1 MIETRPQKSRERALL
16 IGLEKQG
23 VSKWDLHDSL
33 DELRELAN
41 SAGAEVVDTVTQ
53 KLQKP
58 TAPYYIG
65 RGKAESIKESCQD
78 QQVTSVIFNDE
89 LSPAQGRNLENL
101 FARKVL
107 DRTQLILDIFAQ
119 RARSREGRLQI
130 ELAQLQYLLPRL
142 TRMWH
147 HLSRQTGGIGTRGPG
162 ETQLEVDRR
171 RVQERIARLERELES
186 VRKTRAIQR
195 QGRKRHQWPVA
206 AVVGYTNAGKSTL
219 LNLLTG
225 ADVVAEDKLFATL
238 DPTTRS
244 FVLPNKQ
251 RVLLTDTVGFLRKL
265 PHTLIESFKATL
277 EEVSEADLLIHI
289 ADLSHPRVDEQME
302 AVDRVIKELD
312 AYGKQTLIVFNKI
325 DNLANREVVDSY
337 LKRFPGSVAISAR
350 TGEGVNK
357 LVQALEG
364 ALSSWR
370 LRSRFRIPAN
380 ESALIAEIHRVGHV
394 LELRYE
400 GNDALIVAHVPPDLA
415 QKLERYAER
424 RAQAILAA
432 TILRAASLR
441 TLDSRLRAI
450 CDQPSRL
457 FGVAAK
463 FRGSPIINLI
473 LTGRGIFRF
482 GGRASKVPIRPQGTT
497 GTFVS
502 ATSIPSPCLKGIIE
516 PVRVRPPSG
525 KMMKIAFSSCNLR
538 RNSARACG
546 PQFFRHIGKALSMIA
561 ENTLTA
567 VV

>member
-1 MIETRPQKSRERALL
+1 MIETRPMRTQERALL

-23 VSKWDLHDSL
+23 VSKWDLQDSL
-33 DELRELAN
+33 EELRELAN
-41 SAGAEVVDTVTQ
+41 SAGAKVVDTVTQ
-53 KLQKP
+53 KLPKP

-65 RGKAESIKESCQD
+65 RGKAESIKDSCQN

-101 FARKVL
+101 FARKVI

-171 RVQERIARLERELES
+171 RVQERIARLERELEA

-195 QGRKRHQWPVA
+195 EGRKRHQWPVA

-225 ADVVAEDKLFATL
+225 ADVVAENKLFATL

-302 AVDRVIKELD
+302 AVDGVIKELD

-325 DNLANREVVDSY
+325 DNLPSRELADSY
-337 LKRFPGSVAISAR
+337 LKRFPGNVAISAR

-357 LVQALEG
+357 LVKVLED

-400 GNDALIVAHVPPDLA
+400 GSDAMIVAHVPPQLE
-415 QKLERYAER
+415 QKLANYA
-424 RAQAILAA
+424 
-432 TILRAASLR
+432 
-441 TLDSRLRAI
+441 
-450 CDQPSRL
+450 
-457 FGVAAK
+457 
-463 FRGSPIINLI
+463 
-473 LTGRGIFRF
+473 
-482 GGRASKVPIRPQGTT
+482 
-497 GTFVS
+497 
-502 ATSIPSPCLKGIIE
+502 
-516 PVRVRPPSG
+516 
-525 KMMKIAFSSCNLR
+525 
-538 RNSARACG
+538 AR
-546 PQFFRHIGKALSMIA
+546 
-561 ENTLTA
+561 E
-567 VV
+567 

>member
-1 MIETRPQKSRERALL
+1 MDLTPNACRRLEQGMIETRPQKSRERALL
-16 IGLEKQG
+16 IGLEKEG

-65 RGKAESIKESCQD
+65 RGKAESIKESCHD
-78 QQVTSVIFNDE
+78 QQVTSVIFDDE
-89 LSPAQGRNLENL
+89 LSPAQGRILENL
-101 FARKVL
+101 IARKVL

-171 RVQERIARLERELES
+171 RVQERIARLERDLED
-186 VRKTRAIQR
+186 VRKHRAVQR

-225 ADVVAEDKLFATL
+225 ADVLAENKLFATL

-244 FVLPNKQ
+244 LTLPNKQ

-277 EEVSEADLLIHI
+277 EEVVEADLLIHV
-289 ADLSHPRVDEQME
+289 ADLSHPRVDEQMA
-302 AVDRVIKELD
+302 AVDSVIKQLD
-312 AYGKQTLIVFNKI
+312 AFGKQTLIVFNKI
-325 DNLANREVVDSY
+325 DLLENPSPGYGVAGNREVVDSY

-350 TGEGVNK
+350 TGEGVNN

-400 GNDALIVAHVPPDLA
+400 GNDALIVAHIPPDLA
-415 QKLERYAER
+415 QKLERY
-424 RAQAILAA
+424 
-432 TILRAASLR
+432 T
-441 TLDSRLRAI
+441 D
-450 CDQPSRL
+450 
-457 FGVAAK
+457 
-463 FRGSPIINLI
+463 GS
-473 LTGRGIFRF
+473 GR
-482 GGRASKVPIRPQGTT
+482 
-497 GTFVS
+497 
-502 ATSIPSPCLKGIIE
+502 
-516 PVRVRPPSG
+516 
-525 KMMKIAFSSCNLR
+525 
-538 RNSARACG
+538 
-546 PQFFRHIGKALSMIA
+546 
-561 ENTLTA
+561 
-567 VV
+567 

>member
-1 MIETRPQKSRERALL
+1 MIEVSPQKKQERALL
-16 IGLEKQG
+16 IGLEQEG
-23 VSKWDLHDSL
+23 VSKWDLRDSME
-33 DELRELAN
+33 ELAELAN

-65 RGKAESIKESCQD
+65 KGKAELIKESFKD
-78 QQVTSVIFNDE
+78 QHVTSVIFDDE

-101 FARKVL
+101 
-107 DRTQLILDIFAQ
+107 
-119 RARSREGRLQI
+119 
-130 ELAQLQYLLPRL
+130 LPRL
-142 TRMWH
+142 TRMWT

-171 RVQERIARLERELES
+171 RVQERIARLERDLEG
-186 VRKTRAIQR
+186 VRKVRSVQR

-206 AVVGYTNAGKSTL
+206 AVVGYTNAGKSSL

-312 AYGKQTLIVFNKI
+312 AFGKQTLIVFNKI
-325 DNLANREVVDSY
+325 DNLPNREVVDSY
-337 LKRFPGSVAISAR
+337 LKRLPGSVAISAR

-357 LVQALEG
+357 LVEALESS
-364 ALSSWR
+364 LSSWR

-394 LELRYE
+394 LELQYE
-400 GNDALIVAHVPPDLA
+400 GNDALVVAHVPPELA
-415 QKLERYAER
+415 QKLERYAE
-424 RAQAILAA
+424 
-432 TILRAASLR
+432 
-441 TLDSRLRAI
+441 
-450 CDQPSRL
+450 
-457 FGVAAK
+457 K
-463 FRGSPIINLI
+463 
-473 LTGRGIFRF
+473 
-482 GGRASKVPIRPQGTT
+482 
-497 GTFVS
+497 
-502 ATSIPSPCLKGIIE
+502 
-516 PVRVRPPSG
+516 
-525 KMMKIAFSSCNLR
+525 
-538 RNSARACG
+538 
-546 PQFFRHIGKALSMIA
+546 
-561 ENTLTA
+561 
-567 VV
+567 

>member
-1 MIETRPQKSRERALL
+1 MIETRPQKTHERAIL
-16 IGLEKQG
+16 IGLEQAG
-23 VSKWDLHDSL
+23 VSKWDLRDSME
-33 DELRELAN
+33 ELAELAN

-65 RGKAESIKESCQD
+65 KGKAESIKESIQD
-78 QQVTSVIFNDE
+78 RQVTSVIFDDE
-89 LSPAQGRNLENL
+89 LSPAQGRNLETL
-101 FARKVL
+101 LARKVL

-186 VRKTRAIQR
+186 VRKTRAVQR

-225 ADVVAEDKLFATL
+225 ADVVAADKLFATL

-244 FVLPNKQ
+244 FTLPNKQ

-277 EEVSEADLLIHI
+277 EEVSEADLLIHVV
-289 ADLSHPRVDEQME
+289 DLSHPRVDEQME
-302 AVDRVIKELD
+302 AVNKVTKELD
-312 AYGKQTLIVFNKI
+312 AFGKQTLIVFNKV
-325 DNLANREVVDSY
+325 DNLKNRDLAETYVS
-337 LKRFPGSVAISAR
+337 RFPGSVAISAR
-350 TGEGVNK
+350 TGEGVSK
-357 LVQALEG
+357 LVSALQE

-370 LRSRFRIPAN
+370 LRLQFRLPAK

-400 GNDALIVAHVPPDLA
+400 GENAVIVAHVPPLLEA
-415 QKLERYAER
+415 KLTPFSE
-424 RAQAILAA
+424 
-432 TILRAASLR
+432 
-441 TLDSRLRAI
+441 
-450 CDQPSRL
+450 
-457 FGVAAK
+457 
-463 FRGSPIINLI
+463 
-473 LTGRGIFRF
+473 
-482 GGRASKVPIRPQGTT
+482 PQ
-497 GTFVS
+497 
-502 ATSIPSPCLKGIIE
+502 L
-516 PVRVRPPSG
+516 
-525 KMMKIAFSSCNLR
+525 
-538 RNSARACG
+538 
-546 PQFFRHIGKALSMIA
+546 
-561 ENTLTA
+561 
-567 VV
+567 

>member
-1 MIETRPQKSRERALL
+1 MIETRPKKTHERALL

-23 VSKWDLHDSL
+23 VSKWDLQDSL
-33 DELRELAN
+33 EELAELAN

-65 RGKAESIKESCQD
+65 KGKAESLKPALHD
-78 QQVTSVIFNDE
+78 QQVTSVIFDDE
-89 LSPAQGRNLENL
+89 LSPAQGRNLETL
-101 FARKVL
+101 LSRKVL

-186 VRKTRAIQR
+186 VRKTRAVQR

-225 ADVVAEDKLFATL
+225 ADVVAENKLFATL

-277 EEVSEADLLIHI
+277 EEVSEADLLIHVV
-289 ADLSHPRVDEQME
+289 DLSHPRVDDQIV
-302 AVDRVIKELD
+302 AVENVIKELN
-312 AYGKQTLIVFNKI
+312 AFGKQTVIVFNKI
-325 DNLANREVVDSY
+325 DQLQNRELIDTY
-337 LKRFPGSVAISAR
+337 LRRFPGSVAISAR
-350 TGEGVNK
+350 TGENVNK
-357 LVQALEG
+357 LVQALQD
-364 ALSSWR
+364 ALSAWR
-370 LRSRFRIPAN
+370 LRSQFKIPASQ
-380 ESALIAEIHRVGHV
+380 SALIAEIHRVGHV
-394 LELRYE
+394 LELKYE
-400 GNDALIVAHVPPDLA
+400 GNDTIIVAHVPPELG
-415 QKLERYAER
+415 QKLANF
-424 RAQAILAA
+424 AA
-432 TILRAASLR
+432 
-441 TLDSRLRAI
+441 
-450 CDQPSRL
+450 
-457 FGVAAK
+457 
-463 FRGSPIINLI
+463 
-473 LTGRGIFRF
+473 
-482 GGRASKVPIRPQGTT
+482 
-497 GTFVS
+497 
-502 ATSIPSPCLKGIIE
+502 
-516 PVRVRPPSG
+516 
-525 KMMKIAFSSCNLR
+525 
-538 RNSARACG
+538 
-546 PQFFRHIGKALSMIA
+546 
-561 ENTLTA
+561 
-567 VV
+567 

>member
-1 MIETRPQKSRERALL
+1 MIETRPQKTQERALL

-23 VSKWDLHDSL
+23 VSKWELRDSL

-65 RGKAESIKESCQD
+65 RGKAESIKDSCQD
-78 QQVTSVIFNDE
+78 QQVTSVIFDDE

-171 RVQERIARLERELES
+171 RVQERIARLERELEA

-195 QGRKRHQWPVA
+195 EGRKRRQWPVA

-225 ADVVAEDKLFATL
+225 ADVVTEDKLFATL

-277 EEVSEADLLIHI
+277 EEVREADLLLHV
-289 ADLSHPRVDEQME
+289 ADLSHPRLDEQMA
-302 AVDRVIKELD
+302 AVDAVTKELD

-325 DNLANREVVDSY
+325 DNLPNRELAESY
-337 LKRFPGSVAISAR
+337 LKRFSGSVAISAR
-350 TGEGVNK
+350 TGEGVND
-357 LVQALEG
+357 LVQALEHT
-364 ALSSWR
+364 LSSWR
-370 LRSRFRIPAN
+370 LRSRFRISAN

-394 LELRYE
+394 LELRYDD
-400 GNDALIVAHVPPDLA
+400 NDAVILAHVPPDLA

-424 RAQAILAA
+424 
-432 TILRAASLR
+432 
-441 TLDSRLRAI
+441 
-450 CDQPSRL
+450 
-457 FGVAAK
+457 
-463 FRGSPIINLI
+463 
-473 LTGRGIFRF
+473 
-482 GGRASKVPIRPQGTT
+482 
-497 GTFVS
+497 
-502 ATSIPSPCLKGIIE
+502 
-516 PVRVRPPSG
+516 
-525 KMMKIAFSSCNLR
+525 
-538 RNSARACG
+538 
-546 PQFFRHIGKALSMIA
+546 
-561 ENTLTA
+561 
-567 VV
+567 

>member
-1 MIETRPQKSRERALL
+1 MIKTRPQKTQERALL
-16 IGLEKQG
+16 IGLEKEG
-23 VSKWDLHDSL
+23 VSKWDLQDSL

-41 SAGAEVVDTVTQ
+41 SAGAEVIDTVTQ

-65 RGKAESIKESCQD
+65 RGKAELIKDSCQD
-78 QQVTSVIFNDE
+78 RQVTSVIFDDE

-171 RVQERIARLERELES
+171 RVQERIARLERELEA
-186 VRKTRAIQR
+186 VRKTRAVQR

-225 ADVVAEDKLFATL
+225 ADLVAENKLFATL

-289 ADLSHPRVDEQME
+289 VDLSHPRVDEQME
-302 AVDRVIKELD
+302 AVDAVIKELD
-312 AYGKQTLIVFNKI
+312 AFGKQTLIVFNKI
-325 DNLANREVVDSY
+325 DNLENGAGGSRATSTGKPERVDELGSESINREVAETYV
-337 LKRFPGSVAISAR
+337 KRFPGSVAISAR
-350 TGEGVNK
+350 TGEGVNR
-357 LVQALEG
+357 LVGALEN

-370 LRSRFRIPAN
+370 LRSRFRIPSDQ
-380 ESALIAEIHRVGHV
+380 SALIAEIHRVGHV

-400 GNDALIVAHVPPDLA
+400 GDDALIVAHVPPELA
-415 QKLERYAER
+415 QKLARYGAE
-424 RAQAILAA
+424 
-432 TILRAASLR
+432 S
-441 TLDSRLRAI
+441 
-450 CDQPSRL
+450 
-457 FGVAAK
+457 
-463 FRGSPIINLI
+463 
-473 LTGRGIFRF
+473 
-482 GGRASKVPIRPQGTT
+482 
-497 GTFVS
+497 
-502 ATSIPSPCLKGIIE
+502 
-516 PVRVRPPSG
+516 
-525 KMMKIAFSSCNLR
+525 
-538 RNSARACG
+538 
-546 PQFFRHIGKALSMIA
+546 
-561 ENTLTA
+561 
-567 VV
+567 

>member
-16 IGLEKQG
+16 IGLEKEG

-65 RGKAESIKESCQD
+65 RGKAELIKESCQD
-78 QQVTSVIFNDE
+78 QQVTSVIFDDE

-171 RVQERIARLERELES
+171 RVQERIARLERELDS

-289 ADLSHPRVDEQME
+289 ADLSHSRVDEQME

-337 LKRFPGSVAISAR
+337 LKRFSGSVAISAR
-350 TGEGVNK
+350 TGEGVNQ

-400 GNDALIVAHVPPDLA
+400 DNDALIVAHVPPDLA
-415 QKLERYAER
+415 QKLQRYAE
-424 RAQAILAA
+424 
-432 TILRAASLR
+432 
-441 TLDSRLRAI
+441 
-450 CDQPSRL
+450 P
-457 FGVAAK
+457 
-463 FRGSPIINLI
+463 
-473 LTGRGIFRF
+473 
-482 GGRASKVPIRPQGTT
+482 
-497 GTFVS
+497 
-502 ATSIPSPCLKGIIE
+502 
-516 PVRVRPPSG
+516 
-525 KMMKIAFSSCNLR
+525 
-538 RNSARACG
+538 
-546 PQFFRHIGKALSMIA
+546 
-561 ENTLTA
+561 
-567 VV
+567 

>member
-1 MIETRPQKSRERALL
+1 MIEIRPRKTHERALL
-16 IGLEKQG
+16 IGLEQAG
-23 VSKWDLHDSL
+23 VTKWDLQDSL
-33 DELRELAN
+33 EELAELAS

-65 RGKAESIKESCQD
+65 KGKAELIKEWLQD
-78 QQVTSVIFNDE
+78 RRVTSVIFDDE

-101 FARKVL
+101 LARKVL

-142 TRMWH
+142 TKMWH

-225 ADVVAEDKLFATL
+225 ADVVAENKLFATL

-277 EEVSEADLLIHI
+277 EEVSEADLLIHVV
-289 ADLSHPRVDEQME
+289 DLGHPRVDEQMR
-302 AVDRVIKELD
+302 AVDNVIKELG
-312 AYGKQTLIVFNKI
+312 AFGKQTVTVFNKI
-325 DNLANREVVDSY
+325 DQLTNPELADTY
-337 LKRFPGSVAISAR
+337 PKRFPNSVAISAL
-350 TGEGVNK
+350 TGEGVGN
-357 LVQALEG
+357 LVRALQD
-364 ALSSWR
+364 ALSAWR
-370 LRSRFRIPAN
+370 LRSRFKIPAS

-400 GNDALIVAHVPPDLA
+400 GNDATIIAHVPPDLA
-415 QKLERYAER
+415 QKL
-424 RAQAILAA
+424 Q
-432 TILRAASLR
+432 
-441 TLDSRLRAI
+441 
-450 CDQPSRL
+450 
-457 FGVAAK
+457 
-463 FRGSPIINLI
+463 
-473 LTGRGIFRF
+473 RF
-482 GGRASKVPIRPQGTT
+482 AP
-497 GTFVS
+497 
-502 ATSIPSPCLKGIIE
+502 
-516 PVRVRPPSG
+516 
-525 KMMKIAFSSCNLR
+525 
-538 RNSARACG
+538 
-546 PQFFRHIGKALSMIA
+546 
-561 ENTLTA
+561 
-567 VV
+567 

>member
-1 MIETRPQKSRERALL
+1 MIETRPKKAHERALL
-16 IGLEKQG
+16 IGLEKDG
-23 VSKWDLHDSL
+23 VSKWDLRDSL
-33 DELRELAN
+33 EELAELAN

-53 KLQKP
+53 KLPKP

-65 RGKAESIKESCQD
+65 KGKAEAIKDSLQD
-78 QQVTSVIFNDE
+78 RQVTSVIFDDE

-101 FARKVL
+101 LARKVL

-171 RVQERIARLERELES
+171 RVQEWIARLERELKA
-186 VRKTRAIQR
+186 VRKTRAVQR

-225 ADVVAEDKLFATL
+225 ADLVTEDKLFATL

-289 ADLSHPRVDEQME
+289 VDLSHPRVDEQME
-302 AVDRVIKELD
+302 AVDTVIKELD
-312 AYGKQTLIVFNKI
+312 AFGKQTLIVFNKI
-325 DNLANREVVDSY
+325 DNLENRELAEVYV
-337 LKRFPGSVAISAR
+337 KRFLGSVAISAR
-350 TGEGVNK
+350 TGECVDK
-357 LVQALEG
+357 LVQILQE

-370 LRSRFRIPAN
+370 LRSRFRIPVS

-400 GNDALIVAHVPPDLA
+400 RDDALIVAHVPPELA
-415 QKLERYAER
+415 QKLDRYA
-424 RAQAILAA
+424 AQ
-432 TILRAASLR
+432 
-441 TLDSRLRAI
+441 
-450 CDQPSRL
+450 
-457 FGVAAK
+457 
-463 FRGSPIINLI
+463 N
-473 LTGRGIFRF
+473 
-482 GGRASKVPIRPQGTT
+482 
-497 GTFVS
+497 
-502 ATSIPSPCLKGIIE
+502 
-516 PVRVRPPSG
+516 
-525 KMMKIAFSSCNLR
+525 
-538 RNSARACG
+538 
-546 PQFFRHIGKALSMIA
+546 
-561 ENTLTA
+561 
-567 VV
+567 